1 MDMRTL
7 RTRLCGWKWCGW
19 LLAALPIPAQ
29 ELQWR
34 LPPLGAVEFRR
45 EWKASASEE
54 ARSPAAARALPA
66 VGKVP
71 DRYLHRLAPAPWLCQ
86 SELRPDQ
93 RSIGDPVRD
102 LRDVLR
108 ALAFDLG
115 HRGSVTTRFA
125 RLLPFGDVTVTGS
138 WSVLGVDGSQ
148 TLRASLSARPPAAIA
163 GEVAGTIERLRPF
176 CLRDADGSLT
186 LDRRIDAQ
194 KGLVAAWKASLEL
207 VVDEGDKTWR
217 RFVLSDRWDLVAV
230 HVNQDADFRERV
242 MAAIASG
249 TAFVREAIDEK
260 KAFLVD
266 SGGSDERNYGS
277 GRLALGLLTMV
288 HGLCPAS
295 DPVLVRG
302 FDELRKRHIED
313 TYSLGAALMAM
324 ASRYAP
330 PGEAERIRAGSLAAP
345 LPRKLD
351 ERDHKTAQKWV
362 KQLLEN
368 IDPRT
373 DATQVLRFN
382 YTAGPRYDTSL
393 QQYGL
398 LGLWSAQMCGIE
410 LPTGVFAAAAR
421 QLLAVQGPASGRLAL
436 RLATY
441 AELREVA
448 GTDQLPG
455 GPAQNAKVR
464 GFAYEQPTEPPY
476 GSMTSAGISGLLL
489 ARAGMSAQG
498 GADRAL
504 VTQTEDAVRDG
515 FAWLASEF
523 TVRANPGFAERA
535 DHHWYYWLYGLERS
549 CELATIAR
557 LHDRD
562 WYYEGGLQLLSQQQG
577 NGSFRAEHSSSLLL
591 DSTCFAVLFL
601 AKSTVVAP
609 VTGTGR

>member
-1 MDMRTL
+1 MHTL
-7 RTRLCGWKWCGW
+7 RTMRCGWNRCGW
-19 LLAALPIPAQ
+19 LLAALPLPAQ

-34 LPPLGAVEFRR
+34 LPPFGAVEYRR
-45 EWKASASEE
+45 EWKASASEV
-54 ARSPAAARALPA
+54 ARTQAAAKALPA

-86 SELRPDQ
+86 GELRPDQ
-93 RSIGDPVRD
+93 RAIGDPVRD

-108 ALAFDLG
+108 ALAFDLAN
-115 HRGSVTTRFA
+115 RGSVRTRFA
-125 RLLPFGDVTVTGS
+125 RVVPFGDVTVTGS
-138 WSVLGVDGSQ
+138 WSVLGPDGSQ

-163 GEVAGTIERLRPF
+163 GELAGTIERLRPF
-176 CLRDADGSLT
+176 CLRDADGSVALE
-186 LDRRIDAQ
+186 RRIDAQ
-194 KGLVAAWKASLEL
+194 KGLVPAWKASLDL
-207 VVDEGDKTWR
+207 VVDEGDKTCR

-230 HVNQDADFRERV
+230 HENQDADFRERV
-242 MAAIASG
+242 VAGIAAG

-260 KAFLVD
+260 KSFLVD
-266 SGGSDERNYGS
+266 SGGDERNYGS

-302 FDELRKRHIED
+302 FDELRRRKIED
-313 TYSLGAALMAM
+313 SYSLAAALMAM
-324 ASRYAP
+324 AQRYAP
-330 PGEAERIRAGSLAAP
+330 PGEAERIRAGLLAAP
-345 LPRKLD
+345 VPRKLD
-351 ERDHKTAQKWV
+351 ERDHKVAQKWV

-373 DATQVLRFN
+373 DPTQVLRFN

-398 LGLWSAQMCGIE
+398 LGLWSAQTCGVE
-410 LPTGVFAAAAR
+410 LPPGVFAAAAR
-421 QLLAVQGPASGRLAL
+421 QLLAVQGPANGRLGL

-441 AELREVA
+441 AQLREVA

-455 GPAQNAKVR
+455 GPAQNARVR
-464 GFAYEQPTEPPY
+464 GFAYERPTEPPF

-504 VTQTEDAVRDG
+504 ESQIDDAVRDG

-577 NGSFRAEHSSSLLL
+577 NGSFRAEHPSALLL
-591 DSTCFAVLFL
+591 DATCFAVLFL

>member
-1 MDMRTL
+1 MRTHWIL
-7 RTRLCGWKWCGW
+7 GGSIRLCGS
-19 LLAALPIPAQ
+19 LLAALPLAGQ

-34 LPPLGAVEFRR
+34 LPRLGAAEYRR
-45 EWKASASEE
+45 EWRASASEV
-54 ARSPAAARALPA
+54 ARSAAAARALPA

-71 DRYLHRLAPAPWLCQ
+71 DRYLHRIAPAPWLCQ
-86 SELRPDQ
+86 SELRADQ
-93 RSIGDPVRD
+93 RAIGDPVRD

-108 ALAFDLG
+108 ALAFDLAN
-115 HRGSVTTRFA
+115 RGSVRSRFA
-125 RLLPFGDVTVTGS
+125 RVMPFGDVTVTGS
-138 WSVLGVDGSQ
+138 WSVLGPDGSQ
-148 TLRASLSARPPAAIA
+148 TLRASLSARTPAAVA
-163 GEVAGTIERLRPF
+163 GEVTGTIERLRPF
-176 CLRDADGSLT
+176 CLHDADGSVT
-186 LDRRIDAQ
+186 LERRIDAQ
-194 KGLVAAWKASLEL
+194 KGVVATWKGSLDLVIE
-207 VVDEGDKTWR
+207 EGDKTCR
-217 RFVLSDRWDLVAV
+217 RFVLGDRWDLVAV

-242 MAAIASG
+242 MAAIAAG
-249 TAFVREAIDEK
+249 TGFVREAIDEK
-260 KAFLVD
+260 KSFLVD
-266 SGGSDERNYGS
+266 SGGGDERNYGS

-324 ASRYAP
+324 ASRHAP
-330 PGEAERIRAGSLAAP
+330 PGEAERIRGGLLAAP

-351 ERDHKTAQKWV
+351 ERDHKVAQKWV

-373 DATQVLRFN
+373 DPAQVLRFN

-410 LPTGVFAAAAR
+410 LPPGVFAAAAR
-421 QLLAVQGPASGRLAL
+421 QLLAVQGPPNGRLAL

-464 GFAYEQPTEPPY
+464 GFAYEQPTEPPF

-504 VTQTEDAVRDG
+504 VTQIEDAVRDG

-523 TVRANPGFAERA
+523 TVRSNPGFAERA

-577 NGSFRAEHSSSLLL
+577 NGSFRAEHPSSLLL
-591 DSTCFAVLFL
+591 DATCFAVLFL

>member
-1 MDMRTL
+1 MRTHWIL
-7 RTRLCGWKWCGW
+7 GGSIRLCGS
-19 LLAALPIPAQ
+19 LLAALPLAGQ

-34 LPPLGAVEFRR
+34 LPRLGAAEYRR
-45 EWKASASEE
+45 EWRASASEV
-54 ARSPAAARALPA
+54 ARSAAAARALPA

-71 DRYLHRLAPAPWLCQ
+71 DRYLHRIAPAPWLCQ
-86 SELRPDQ
+86 SELRADQ
-93 RSIGDPVRD
+93 RAIGDPVRD

-108 ALAFDLG
+108 ALAFDLAN
-115 HRGSVTTRFA
+115 RGSVRSRFA
-125 RLLPFGDVTVTGS
+125 RVMPFGDVTVTGS
-138 WSVLGVDGSQ
+138 WSVLGPDGSQ
-148 TLRASLSARPPAAIA
+148 TLRASLAARTPAAVA
-163 GEVAGTIERLRPF
+163 GEVTGTIERLRPF
-176 CLRDADGSLT
+176 CLHDADGSVT
-186 LDRRIDAQ
+186 LERRIDAQ
-194 KGLVAAWKASLEL
+194 KGVVATWKGSLDLVIE
-207 VVDEGDKTWR
+207 EGEKTCR
-217 RFVLSDRWDLVAV
+217 RFVLGDRWDLVAV

-242 MAAIASG
+242 MAAIAAG
-249 TAFVREAIDEK
+249 TGFVREAIDEK
-260 KAFLVD
+260 KSFLVD
-266 SGGSDERNYGS
+266 SGGGDERNYGS

-330 PGEAERIRAGSLAAP
+330 PGEAERIRAGLLAAP

-351 ERDHKTAQKWV
+351 ERDHKVAQKWV

-373 DATQVLRFN
+373 DPAQVLRFN

-410 LPTGVFAAAAR
+410 LPPGVFAAAAR
-421 QLLAVQGPASGRLAL
+421 QLLAVQGPPNARLAL

-464 GFAYEQPTEPPY
+464 GFAYEQPTEPPF

-504 VTQTEDAVRDG
+504 VTQIEDAVRDG

-523 TVRANPGFAERA
+523 TVRSNPGFAERA

-577 NGSFRAEHSSSLLL
+577 NGSFRAEHPSSLLL